1 MNISSNE
8 VPEPNVNEDIV
19 DDKKR
24 ASFSFFSFMDK
35 VRKLII
41 ALDEQKLEDA
51 PSDGNNYVRKDGAW
65 VVYP

>member
-1 MNISSNE
+1 MDIDSE
-8 VPEPNVNEDIV
+8 ELPELSPFDDIV
-19 DDKKR
+19 DDDKKPR
-24 ASFSFFSFMDK
+24 FMFHTFIDL

-51 PSDGNNYVRKDGAW
+51 PSDGNFYVRKDGAW